1 MYKKIHTSRGV
12 FCLFFYFC
20 GQKLQKRLLFFA
32 IQLIPR
38 ALIFLPFEADI
49 TDKGEYIHTQGGGL
63 MDIPALSMALAQNNI
78 KNDYGVAM
86 LAKSLDN
93 LEANGA
99 AMVSAM
105 NSMPSPSLDPNV
117 GQNIDIS
124 I

>member
-1 MYKKIHTSRGV
+1 
-12 FCLFFYFC
+12 
-20 GQKLQKRLLFFA
+20 
-32 IQLIPR
+32 
-38 ALIFLPFEADI
+38 
-49 TDKGEYIHTQGGGL
+49 
-63 MDIPALSMALAQNNI
+63 MDIPALSMALAQNSI

-86 LAKSLDN
+86 LANSLDN

>member
-1 MYKKIHTSRGV
+1 
-12 FCLFFYFC
+12 
-20 GQKLQKRLLFFA
+20 
-32 IQLIPR
+32 
-38 ALIFLPFEADI
+38 
-49 TDKGEYIHTQGGGL
+49 

-124 I
+124 IWGHQNRAVLHKKRPAERISGSFWLYKGI

>member
-1 MYKKIHTSRGV
+1 MSIFLILWSNVPKTPLV
-12 FCLFFYFC
+12 FCHPTFSL
-20 GQKLQKRLLFFA
+20 A
-32 IQLIPR
+32 I
-38 ALIFLPFEADI
+38 IFLSPKADI
-49 TDKGEYIHTQGGGL
+49 TDKGKYIHTQGGGL

>member
-1 MYKKIHTSRGV
+1 MSILLILWSKVTKTSSVVCHTL
-12 FCLFFYFC
+12 FC
-20 GQKLQKRLLFFA
+20 RA
-32 IQLIPR
+32 IIILST
-38 ALIFLPFEADI
+38 EADI
-49 TDKGEYIHTQGGGL
+49 TDKGKYIHTQGGGL
-63 MDIPALSMALAQNNI
+63 MDIPALSMALAQNSI